1 MSTCRIRAAL
11 AAVLFVSAPL
21 AVARQ
26 SGATPSKPAGTQ
38 NATLL
43 ALANKPWSGDF
54 DRMVER
60 RLIRVLV
67 PYSRTLYFSDM
78 GRERGITAD
87 IFRDFERYINEK
99 YWKQL
104 RGRPI
109 TIFMIPTTRDK
120 LLANVHAGL
129 GDIAAGDITMTDARL
144 KAVDFVAP
152 EHERGVS
159 ELVVTGP
166 KSPAIASVDDLAGK
180 TVHVRKASSYYE
192 SLVALNQRLEKKGKA
207 PAKLALVPD
216 ALEDED
222 MLEMLNAGLLQAIV
236 IDDWMA
242 RMWAQVLPK
251 IKVNEEAAVREG
263 DKIGWAVRKR
273 SPKLQQALYGFYR
286 DYLKKEGVLAY
297 TLKEYMADI
306 KQIED
311 PTGTAEWTRFE
322 QTLALFKKYGETYG
336 FDPLMLAAQGY
347 QESRLNQDA
356 HSRVGAIGIMQLMPA
371 TGAAMDVG
379 DIAIME
385 PNVHAGAKYMNELIT
400 RYFSDAKFSEA
411 NRHLFAFATYNAGPG
426 NISYMRELAKSRG
439 LNPDEW
445 FNNVEVV
452 TAEKIGQQ
460 TTTYVRNIY
469 KYYVAYKL
477 SHEAAETEQ
486 RARQVVAPGRN

>member
-144 KAVDFVAP
+144 KVVDFVAP

-159 ELVVTGP
+159 ELVVSGP

-192 SLVALNQRLEKKGKA
+192 SLVALNERLEKKGKA

-311 PTGTAEWTRFE
+311 PTGTSEWTRFE

-356 HSRVGAIGIMQLMPA
+356 HSRVGAIGLMQLMPDTA
-371 TGAAMDVG
+371 RIVAQEIGRPLGEVTALWEPTVNITLGSRYLAQLNARFREPLLAVAA
-379 DIAIME
+379 
-385 PNVHAGAKYMNELIT
+385 
-400 RYFSDAKFSEA
+400 
-411 NRHLFAFATYNAGPG
+411 YNAGPHRVQQWVAERPQADLEEFVDQIPFDETRG
-426 NISYMRELAKSRG
+426 FAKRVFTSWHHYRRLYG
-439 LNPDEW
+439 DGA
-445 FNNVEVV
+445 
-452 TAEKIGQQ
+452 T
-460 TTTYVRNIY
+460 
-469 KYYVAYKL
+469 
-477 SHEAAETEQ
+477 
-486 RARQVVAPGRN
+486 PGRRGEAVAAPRPAP